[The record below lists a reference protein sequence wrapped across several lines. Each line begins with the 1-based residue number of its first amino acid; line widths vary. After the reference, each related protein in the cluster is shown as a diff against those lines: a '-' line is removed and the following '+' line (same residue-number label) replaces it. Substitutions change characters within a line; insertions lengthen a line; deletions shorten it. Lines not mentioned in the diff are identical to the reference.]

1 MGYRRIRDVA
11 DAQRLVRRA
20 IPQRREKI
28 AHEWA
33 RLEHEKV
40 RLERELALWRDHQ
53 RRTEERLAAVETRL
67 ALLQEALGPEQG
79 RQPTPTTPRTRQPAQ
94 RLSARPPLRQQRATD
109 SGSAPSWSKVKL
121 DY

>member
-1 MGYRRIRDVA
+1 MGYRRIRNVS

-20 IPQRREKI
+20 IPQRREQI

-40 RLERELALWRDHQ
+40 RLNRELALWRDHQ

-67 ALLQEALGPEQG
+67 ALLQEALMPEQDK
-79 RQPTPTTPRTRQPAQ
+79 PATPPALRTRQPAQ
-94 RLSARPPLRQQRATD
+94 RLSARPPLRRQSD
-109 SGSAPSWSKVKL
+109 SSASSAPSWSKVKL